1 MSAFGNHEYLPLLFC
16 SPPKVAVLVSRVWV
30 VQTQSASSA
39 LYLQFHP
46 TSPLLLLLLL
56 FVFRMGSRCG
66 APTGLEL
73 AVPSN
78 LASNP

>member
-1 MSAFGNHEYLPLLFC
+1 MSAFGNHEYPPLLFPSESRC
-16 SPPKVAVLVSRVWV
+16 EVSWVWE
-30 VQTQSASSA
+30 VQTQSASSV
-39 LYLQFHP
+39 LYLQFYL

-56 FVFRMGSRCG
+56 FFFRMGSRCG
-66 APTGLEL
+66 VPTGLEL